1 MPFVTGRS
9 RGLHTHG
16 NRWICCAACPSP
28 GMSLRAYIHRRD
40 KNRARRMNVPV
51 FFQRGLDKTHAT
63 TGLNSMPG
71 ASSQHRGGADGDQFR
86 SLGSLPSAAG
96 FRTFTTPRNNKVATA
111 GKAPCTRGRLS
122 QAAAAKKQGDKQT
135 KRIRRLLL
143 FCLRL
148 FSLGGKYRPGL
159 VEVHVLH
166 HLLHALPDLFA
177 FLCRGVVGC
186 VEGKQGEEDHV
197 NRSTPT

>member
-1 MPFVTGRS
+1 
-9 RGLHTHG
+9 
-16 NRWICCAACPSP
+16 
-28 GMSLRAYIHRRD
+28 
-40 KNRARRMNVPV
+40 
-51 FFQRGLDKTHAT
+51 
-63 TGLNSMPG
+63 MPG

-135 KRIRRLLL
+135 KRILL

-186 VEGKQGEEDHV
+186 VEGKRGEEDV
-197 NRSTPT
+197 NPSTPRRKIEGDVTYVCAVLRQRAGRSGTVDSCCVIKMRLPCTPPGMR